1 MSYKF
6 NSIIVRFFEMLWFFI
21 YIKKLYL
28 KIFFGYEYL
37 LMDWFFLSS
46 ANLIYIL
53 YLDTFDRKEI
63 LLKSNVI
70 KYFNYILKKEVLIS
84 LYLIQIIILDFN
96 FNDSNL
102 FLIKEVIVIIVFIL
116 TLIGVFKNIFNLL
129 INL

>member
-1 MSYKF
+1 
-6 NSIIVRFFEMLWFFI
+6 MLWFFI